1 MDSNGTIY
9 VADSGNNRVLI
20 YSSLIFLP
28 LAGGPPV
35 GVVGQQAVNGTAA
48 NWDSTDGQ
56 ATPNGLVSPLGLY
69 VDRQDTLYV
78 ADAGNHR
85 VVQFLKP
92 ATVVNAATF
101 QASIPVAP
109 GGLATLFS
117 NGLASQ
123 KTLISATTWPT
134 TVSNRQLVINDQL
147 PAPIYYIDDKQ
158 ANFQIPSNAPVGSN
172 RIAVRVA
179 DTGELVAGGSSLL
192 VGSASPGLF
201 TANQTGSGQ
210 AAVLNQDNTINTSSN
225 PANQGSI
232 IVLYGTGQGQVS
244 PAIPDGTAAP
254 SGTLSNTIAVPTSD
268 QRTCLTSQPSMCVTF
283 ANGTLGDI
291 KFSGLAPGYI
301 GLWQINVA
309 VPTGLTPGGGRG
321 AGDHQWNAQQ
331 YGYGSGTVEGR
342 RTVGSGLSKM
352 P

>member
-1 MDSNGTIY
+1 M
-9 VADSGNNRVLI
+9 
-20 YSSLIFLP
+20 
-28 LAGGPPV
+28 
-35 GVVGQQAVNGTAA
+35 
-48 NWDSTDGQ
+48 
-56 ATPNGLVSPLGLY
+56 
-69 VDRQDTLYV
+69 
-78 ADAGNHR
+78 
-85 VVQFLKP
+85 
-92 ATVVNAATF
+92 
-101 QASIPVAP
+101 
-109 GGLATLFS
+109 
-117 NGLASQ
+117 
-123 KTLISATTWPT
+123 
-134 TVSNRQLVINDQL
+134 
-147 PAPIYYIDDKQ
+147 
-158 ANFQIPSNAPVGSN
+158 
-172 RIAVRVA
+172 
-179 DTGELVAGGSSLL
+179 AGGSSLL

-309 VPTGLTPGGGRG
+309 VPTGLTPGAVAVRVII
-321 AGDHQWNAQQ
+321 N
-331 YGYGSGTVEGR
+331 GTPSN
-342 RTVGSGLSKM
+342 TVTVAVR
-352 P
+352 